1 MIQGPLLSPAGCQP
15 HPPGCCTQR
24 NSAPYELGRRAS
36 FWVAAGVVAHTLWT
50 SAAPAMIYP
59 LFAEQWHLTHTV
71 TTGIFAI
78 YPIVVA
84 AVLIGFGD
92 VSDYVGRRTAI
103 LWGVGASLIGSLL
116 FALAPDV
123 LWLFAGRAL
132 MGIGVGLTAGP
143 STAAMVEFSG
153 QGAAK
158 RAATITTAAQAVG
171 FAAALLLGGA
181 LIQYAPL
188 PTRLNFLV
196 LSAVLA
202 ALFAAAWFLPRHTG
216 SQARGRW
223 RPKTPFIPNRLRK
236 VFAVAAA
243 AVTSAYTHGVLILS
257 LGSQVAHDLVGS
269 PNSLVNGA
277 ALSLFAIASAVVG
290 IGARTLQPRTA
301 MTMGAAASTAGMALL
316 AAAVAHHHLPVFLAA
331 TAISGAGYSLLF
343 FGGLEVINS
352 AAPAEH
358 RGGVLSAIY
367 LLAYVS
373 LGAVSLLLGA
383 VATAH
388 GLGFAVD
395 LGAGVIA
402 LFSVI
407 TVALVAMTRAGSLQ
421 IAIPSKSEGAHM
433 IRTTPE
439 QNKALVLEAFDTLFN
454 KRDYDAASRFWSDKY
469 IQHSAH
475 IEPGRE
481 GLFGLIRSLPDSL
494 RYEHGLILA
503 EGDYVIVHGRF
514 SGHGQP
520 AAWVAADVVRI
531 ENGVLAEH
539 WDVLQ
544 DEATKADSKSGLPMF
559 GDRFPHDANR

>member
-1 MIQGPLLSPAGCQP
+1 
-15 HPPGCCTQR
+15 
-24 NSAPYELGRRAS
+24 
-36 FWVAAGVVAHTLWT
+36 LWT
-50 SAAPAMIYP
+50 SAAPAMTYP
-59 LFAEQWHLTHTV
+59 LFAEEWHLTHTV
-71 TTGIFAI
+71 TTGVFAI

-84 AVLIGFGD
+84 AVLVGFGD
-92 VSDYVGRRTAI
+92 VSDFVGRRAPI
-103 LWGVGASLIGSLL
+103 LWGVGASLFGTLL

-123 LWLFAGRAL
+123 LWLFAGRAF

-188 PTRLNFLV
+188 PTQLNFWV

-216 SQARGRW
+216 SEAQGRW
-223 RPKTPFIPNRLRK
+223 RPKTPFIPKRLRN

-257 LGSQVAHDLVGS
+257 LGSQVARDLVGS
-269 PNSLVNGA
+269 PNALVNGA

-290 IGARTLQPRTA
+290 IGARSLQPRAA
-301 MTMGAAASTAGMALL
+301 MTGGAAASALGMVLL

-343 FGGLEVINS
+343 FGGLQTINS

-388 GLGFAVD
+388 GLGFAVN
-395 LGAGVIA
+395 LGAGVIS

-407 TVALVAMTRAGSLQ
+407 TVALVAMTRAGSIQ
-421 IAIPSKSEGAHM
+421 IAIPSKSEGRHM

-544 DEATKADSKSGLPMF
+544 DEATKAESKSGLPMF
-559 GDRFPHDANR
+559 GDRFPA

>member
-1 MIQGPLLSPAGCQP
+1 MINGLAACGP
-15 HPPGCCTQR
+15 HRPGRCTRQ
-24 NSAPYELGRRAS
+24 NSAPYELGQRTS

-50 SAAPAMIYP
+50 SAAPAMTYP
-59 LFAEQWHLTHTV
+59 LFAEEWHLTHTV
-71 TTGIFAI
+71 TTGIFAT

-84 AVLIGFGD
+84 TVLVGFGD
-92 VSDYVGRRTAI
+92 VSDYVGRRAAI
-103 LWGVGASLIGSLL
+103 LWGVGASLVGTLL

-123 LWLFAGRAL
+123 LWLFAGRAF

-153 QGAAK
+153 QGEAK
-158 RAATITTAAQAVG
+158 RAATITTVAQAVG

-188 PTRLNFLV
+188 PTRLNFWV

-202 ALFAAAWFLPRHTG
+202 VLFTAAWFLPHHTG
-216 SQARGRW
+216 SEAQGRW
-223 RPKTPFIPNRLRK
+223 RPKTTVIPNHLRY

-243 AVTSAYTHGVLILS
+243 AVTTAYTHGVLILS
-257 LGSQVAHDLVGS
+257 LGSQVASDLVGS
-269 PNSLVNGA
+269 PNTLVNGA

-290 IGARTLQPRTA
+290 ISARTMQPRTA
-301 MTMGAAASTAGMALL
+301 MTTGAAASAAGMALL
-316 AAAVAHHHLPVFLAA
+316 AAAVAGHHLPVFLAA

-343 FGGLEVINS
+343 FGGLETINS

-407 TVALVAMTRAGSLQ
+407 TVALVAMTRTGSFQ
-421 IAIPSKSEGAHM
+421 IAIPSKSEGGHM

-454 KRDYDAASRFWSDKY
+454 KRDYDAASRFWSDNY
-469 IQHSAH
+469 TQHSAH

-481 GLFGLIRSLPDSL
+481 GLFGLVRSLPDSL

-503 EGDYVIVHGRF
+503 ERDYVIVHGRF
-514 SGHGQP
+514 SGHGEP

-539 WDVLQ
+539 WDVIQ

>member
-1 MIQGPLLSPAGCQP
+1 MIKRPLLSPAACES
-15 HPPGCCTQR
+15 HRPGSCTQR
-24 NSAPYELGRRAS
+24 NSAPYELGQRTS
-36 FWVAAGVVAHTLWT
+36 FWVAASVVAHTLWT
-50 SAAPAMIYP
+50 SAAPAMSYP
-59 LFAEQWHLTHTV
+59 LFAEEWHLTHTV
-71 TTGIFAI
+71 TTGVFAI

-84 AVLIGFGD
+84 AVLVGFGD

-103 LWGVGASLIGSLL
+103 LWGVGASLVGTLL

-123 LWLFAGRAL
+123 LWLFAGRAF

-158 RAATITTAAQAVG
+158 RAATITTVAQAVG

-188 PTRLNFLV
+188 PTRLNFWV
-196 LSAVLA
+196 LFAVLA
-202 ALFAAAWFLPRHTG
+202 ALFTAAWFLPRQTG
-216 SQARGRW
+216 SEAHGRW
-223 RPKTPFIPNRLRK
+223 RPKIPVIPKHLRTA
-236 VFAVAAA
+236 FAVAAA

-257 LGSQVAHDLVGS
+257 LGGQVARDLVGS
-269 PNSLVNGA
+269 PNTLVNGA

-301 MTMGAAASTAGMALL
+301 MTGGAAASAAGMALL
-316 AAAVAHHHLPVFLAA
+316 AAAVARHHLPVFLAA

-343 FGGLEVINS
+343 FGGLETINS
-352 AAPAEH
+352 AAPAGH

-373 LGAVSLLLGA
+373 LGAVSLFLGV

-388 GLGFAVD
+388 GLGFAVN

-407 TVALVAMTRAGSLQ
+407 TVALVAMTRARSFQ
-421 IAIPSKSEGAHM
+421 ISTPSKSEERHM

-469 IQHSAH
+469 TQHSAH

-481 GLFGLIRSLPDSL
+481 GLFGLVRSFPDSL
-494 RYEHGLILA
+494 RYENGLILA
-503 EGDYVIVHGRF
+503 EGDYVIIHGRF
-514 SGHGQP
+514 SGNGRP

-544 DEATKADSKSGLPMF
+544 DEATQAESRSGLPMF
-559 GDRFPHDANR
+559 GDRFPG

>member
-1 MIQGPLLSPAGCQP
+1 MIKRPLLSPAACES
-15 HPPGCCTQR
+15 HRPGSCTQR
-24 NSAPYELGRRAS
+24 NSAPYELGQRTS

-50 SAAPAMIYP
+50 SAAPAMTYA
-59 LFAEQWHLTHTV
+59 LFAEEWHLTHTV

-84 AVLIGFGD
+84 AVLVGFGD

-103 LWGVGASLIGSLL
+103 LWGVGASLVGTLL

-123 LWLFAGRAL
+123 LWLFAGRAF
-132 MGIGVGLTAGP
+132 MGVGVGLTAGP

-158 RAATITTAAQAVG
+158 RAATIATAAQAVG

-181 LIQYAPL
+181 LVQYAPL
-188 PTRLNFLV
+188 PTRLNFWV
-196 LSAVLA
+196 LFAVLV
-202 ALFAAAWFLPRHTG
+202 ALFTAAWFLPRHTG
-216 SQARGRW
+216 SEAQGRW
-223 RPKTPFIPNRLRK
+223 RPKTPFIPKYLRTA
-236 VFAVAAA
+236 FAVAAA
-243 AVTSAYTHGVLILS
+243 AVTCAYTHGVLILS
-257 LGSQVAHDLVGS
+257 LGGQVARDLVGS
-269 PNSLVNGA
+269 SNTLVNGA
-277 ALSLFAIASAVVG
+277 ALSLFAIGSAVVG
-290 IGARTLQPRTA
+290 IGARRLQPRTA
-301 MTMGAAASTAGMALL
+301 MTGGAAASAAGMALL
-316 AAAVAHHHLPVFLAA
+316 AAAVARHHLPVFLAA

-343 FGGLEVINS
+343 FGGLETINS
-352 AAPAEH
+352 VAPAEH

-388 GLGFAVD
+388 GLGFAVN

-407 TVALVAMTRAGSLQ
+407 TVALVAMTRAGSFQ
-421 IAIPSKSEGAHM
+421 ISTPSKSEERHM

-469 IQHSAH
+469 TQHSAH

-481 GLFGLIRSLPDSL
+481 GLFGLVRSFPDSL

-514 SGHGQP
+514 SGNGRP

-544 DEATKADSKSGLPMF
+544 DEATQAESRSGLPMF
-559 GDRFPHDANR
+559 GDRFPG

>member
-1 MIQGPLLSPAGCQP
+1 MINGLAACGP
-15 HPPGCCTQR
+15 HRPGRCTRQ
-24 NSAPYELGRRAS
+24 NSAPYELGQRTS

-50 SAAPAMIYP
+50 SAAPAMTYP
-59 LFAEQWHLTHTV
+59 LFAEEWHLTHTV
-71 TTGIFAI
+71 TTGVFAI

-84 AVLIGFGD
+84 AVLVGFGD
-92 VSDYVGRRTAI
+92 VSDYVGRRAAI
-103 LWGVGASLIGSLL
+103 LWGVGASLFGTLL
-116 FALAPDV
+116 LALAPDV
-123 LWLFAGRAL
+123 LWLFAGRAF

-171 FAAALLLGGA
+171 FAVALLLSGA

-188 PTRLNFLV
+188 PTRLSFWM

-269 PNSLVNGA
+269 PSALVNGA

-290 IGARTLQPRTA
+290 ISARTLRPRTA
-301 MTMGAAASTAGMALL
+301 MTAGAAASAAGMALL
-316 AAAVAHHHLPVFLAA
+316 AAAVAGHHLPVFLAA

-343 FGGLEVINS
+343 FGGLETINS
-352 AAPAEH
+352 VAPAEH

-388 GLGFAVD
+388 GLGFAVN

-421 IAIPSKSEGAHM
+421 IAIPSKRGGPHM

-454 KRDYDAASRFWSDKY
+454 KRDYDAASRFWSDEY

-475 IEPGRE
+475 IPPGRE
-481 GLFGLIRSLPDSL
+481 GVFGLIKSLPPTL
-494 RYEHGLILA
+494 KYEHGTIVA
-503 EGDYVIVHGRF
+503 EGNFVMVHGRF
-514 SGHGQP
+514 SNFGLP
-520 AAWVAADVVRI
+520 ANWIAADIVRI
-531 ENGVLAEH
+531 ENGMLAEH
-539 WDVLQ
+539 WDVIE
-544 DEATKADSKSGLPMF
+544 DEVTKQGSQSGRPMF
-559 GDRFPHDANR
+559 GEDFSK

>member
-1 MIQGPLLSPAGCQP
+1 MIKRPLLSPAACES
-15 HPPGCCTQR
+15 HRPGSCTQR
-24 NSAPYELGRRAS
+24 NSAPYELGQRTS

-50 SAAPAMIYP
+50 SAAPAMTYA
-59 LFAEQWHLTHTV
+59 LFAEEWHLTHTV

-84 AVLIGFGD
+84 AVLVGFGD

-103 LWGVGASLIGSLL
+103 LWGVGASLVGTLL

-123 LWLFAGRAL
+123 LWLFAGRAF
-132 MGIGVGLTAGP
+132 MGVGVGLTAGP

-153 QGAAK
+153 QAAAK
-158 RAATITTAAQAVG
+158 RAATIATAAQAVG

-181 LIQYAPL
+181 LVQYAPL
-188 PTRLNFLV
+188 PTRLNFWV
-196 LSAVLA
+196 LFAVLV
-202 ALFAAAWFLPRHTG
+202 ALFTAAWFLPRHTG
-216 SQARGRW
+216 SEAQGRW
-223 RPKTPFIPNRLRK
+223 RPKTPFIPKHLRTA
-236 VFAVAAA
+236 FAVAAA

-257 LGSQVAHDLVGS
+257 LGGQVARDLVGS
-269 PNSLVNGA
+269 SNTLVNGA

-290 IGARTLQPRTA
+290 IGARRLQPRTA
-301 MTMGAAASTAGMALL
+301 MTGGAAASAAGMALL
-316 AAAVAHHHLPVFLAA
+316 AAAVARHHLPVFLAA

-343 FGGLEVINS
+343 FGGLETINS
-352 AAPAEH
+352 VAPAEH

-388 GLGFAVD
+388 GLGFAVN

-407 TVALVAMTRAGSLQ
+407 TVALVAMTRAGSFQ
-421 IAIPSKSEGAHM
+421 ISTPSKSEERHM

-469 IQHSAH
+469 TQHSAH

-481 GLFGLIRSLPDSL
+481 GLFGLVRSFPDSL
-494 RYEHGLILA
+494 RYENGLILA

-514 SGHGQP
+514 SGNGRP

-544 DEATKADSKSGLPMF
+544 DEATQAESRSGLPMF
-559 GDRFPHDANR
+559 GDRFPG